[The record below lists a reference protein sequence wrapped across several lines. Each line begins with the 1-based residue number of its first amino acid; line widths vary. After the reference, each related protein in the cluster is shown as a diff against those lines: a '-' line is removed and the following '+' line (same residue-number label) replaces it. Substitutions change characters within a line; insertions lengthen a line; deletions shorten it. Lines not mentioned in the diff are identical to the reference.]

1 MDLIQLHPHRVTC
14 KGEETQ
20 PPRMWEHHWEKM
32 GEHIQSSQL
41 GAWHGRLVN
50 VILSHSRGALGFAC
64 VRVWSLETVHP
75 SIQFGAFEKEASI
88 ETVMEMID

>member
-20 PPRMWEHHWEKM
+20 PPRMW
-32 GEHIQSSQL
+32 EHIQSSQL